1 MTTWDTA
8 NVYSSGIGEEIIGKA
23 LKKHDIPRS
32 KVTICTKVMGTVPD
46 EPGIFSWF
54 YEGQMA
60 QSKDYQNKGGK
71 STSSNDYRC
80 KILIAVKAFP
90 VARSS
95 ELLMTA

>member
-1 MTTWDTA
+1 M
-8 NVYSSGIGEEIIGKA
+8 GEEIIGKA

-54 YEGQMA
+54 YERQMA

-71 STSSNDYRC
+71 YTSSDDGRC
-80 KILIAVKAFP
+80 SELTTVKAFP
-90 VARSS
+90 VVRSS
-95 ELLMTA
+95 ELSMTA